1 MVKVLTGADGCARPK
16 EEQFQVWL
24 QNPLQVQT
32 QDKAEKLSGRNK
44 PLLRTSRSRLWTFIQ
59 ENISWVVFPVPRPIR
74 EPLEYQDTSKH

>member
-24 QNPLQVQT
+24 QNPLQAQT

-44 PLLRTSRSRLWTFIQ
+44 PLLRTSRSH
-59 ENISWVVFPVPRPIR
+59 VFGDLYKRI
-74 EPLEYQDTSKH
+74 